1 MGGTDTYFTMKD
13 GTISD
18 NTSTGYGG
26 GGVYVNGGT
35 FTMEKGMISGNKA
48 TGNNN
53 NGGGVYVDGYTFNMN
68 GGTISG
74 NEAIKDGGG
83 VYVTGTSGT
92 FAMSGNSK
100 ISENKTTG
108 NEGNGGGVYVD
119 TFCQFTMSGDSEISG
134 NTTQKQGGGVFV
146 ADMCAFTMSGNSKIS
161 ENKANGDNSNGG
173 GVSNSG
179 SGTFEMNG
187 GKIQGNEA
195 AYYAGVRVDGGS
207 FTMKAGEISG
217 NKANQSIGGVYVYS
231 ATFTMSGGKIVD
243 NTASETCGGVRV
255 LSSTFNLSGEVDIS
269 SNKAGNADKNVVL
282 SDGQIITIQ
291 GELKNAN
298 PIGVSFSSALTG
310 DTVFT
315 SDYGSKMSNADP
327 AKYFKSEQDGYGVF
341 KNETSN
347 EAMLAKIAI
356 ETGFK
361 DETIDIEGVKY
372 TGKEIKP

>member
-53 NGGGVYVDGYTFNMN
+53 
-68 GGTISG
+68 
-74 NEAIKDGGG
+74 
-83 VYVTGTSGT
+83 
-92 FAMSGNSK
+92 
-100 ISENKTTG
+100 
-108 NEGNGGGVYVD
+108 
-119 TFCQFTMSGDSEISG
+119 
-134 NTTQKQGGGVFV
+134 
-146 ADMCAFTMSGNSKIS
+146 
-161 ENKANGDNSNGG
+161 NGG